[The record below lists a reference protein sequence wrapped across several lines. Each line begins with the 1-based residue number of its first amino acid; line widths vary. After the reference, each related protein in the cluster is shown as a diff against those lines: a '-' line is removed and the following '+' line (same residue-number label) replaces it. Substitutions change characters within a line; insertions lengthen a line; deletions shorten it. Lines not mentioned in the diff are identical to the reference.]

1 MLLVVVL
8 NGLDSRIA
16 DEELVAESTDKA
28 EGDALGGTHHE
39 APERRTGGETGHG
52 LAGQRSGPVE
62 EGIAVDDSWHSSFFN
77 CGKLCI

>member
-28 EGDALGGTHHE
+28 EGDALGGTHNE
-39 APERRTGGETGHG
+39 APERWTGGETGHG